1 MFVHLQYLKIFNVYH
16 RTNVYLLFFM
26 LIELSNHTDLPSTL
40 LLSSDFFAQIPFI
53 YRSFDPQTDMLPKI
67 QILKCLLKYTR

>member
-1 MFVHLQYLKIFNVYH
+1 MCIIGPMFIFF
-16 RTNVYLLFFM
+16 FFM

-40 LLSSDFFAQIPFI
+40 ILSSDFFAQIPFI

>member
-1 MFVHLQYLKIFNVYH
+1 MFVHLQYLMCMCIIIIII
-16 RTNVYLLFFM
+16 FM

-40 LLSSDFFAQIPFI
+40 LLSSDFFAQIPVI